1 MVLKTK
7 FIKLLK
13 QIGMKNCYANSLTS
27 KAREL
32 VRIPNANNALVE
44 YLGNGVIILAVEF
57 NTEYNVYTDIY
68 RSSDYGLTWSKVYS
82 TYPNFEFA
90 TLQGIS
96 NIGNGEVAITNG
108 GNDPYI
114 LRSTDYGRTWT
125 AIDISAY
132 YELKSYGINSI
143 VKFNNIYYADCNG
156 LSAYYTSTDFY
167 NWTRHTFPSNPSNT
181 RSESGFSVIGDK
193 IYLSGDTGLYYST
206 DGSTW
211 TSVSYPSS
219 NIYGTVPFTSDGSN
233 IYTIDDEVRAI
244 LKFDGTNIT
253 VVGYPF
259 GLILFQPTLINTYNS
274 NEYLVDI
281 KREYEE
287 LWRYDLKNKTWNFML
302 RVYNANEYMLKIAT
316 PQLNTYVISTNRGI
330 YSSLDNG
337 QTWNYYSASISGGKI
352 FSDGSI
358 VIVTNKNSNV
368 IYRSTNLGL
377 SWSTVSLPTYFTD
390 IISIGGTYYALG
402 YLSGAQKTLYTSTD
416 FGATWN
422 STPTIVYGDYF
433 KNCGNVIV
441 TTPNYYDAHYY
452 MSYYD
457 FITWNN
463 VDITA
468 RRGLAYDATDY
479 YVTSHPYIIGIDS
492 YNKKMVGSNNFGSTW
507 TTISFPSAT
516 SGYQLYENYV
526 ICNGIYYK
534 FENGNFITLT
544 PFNDAYK
551 KTNINV
557 ACYLGIL
564 QRLDGSNQIIKINNF
579 DTFDF
584 EAIPNPLPNT
594 PLICG
599 YDTMGIVYNNGS
611 FIIGFGN
618 DQVGHTLKGITFIR
632 TSDFTNYQHI
642 ITVPYYTSFF
652 STYTRKFSIIP
663 EKNLLLIPY
672 MTDAIGSN
680 YNNSAV
686 CLLAVEI

>member
-27 KAREL
+27 KTREL

-57 NTEYNVYTDIY
+57 NLGYGVYTDIY
-68 RSSDYGLTWSKVYS
+68 RSSDYGLTWGKVYS
-82 TYPNFEFA
+82 TYPNFEFG
-90 TLQGIS
+90 TIQGIS
-96 NIGNGEVAITNG
+96 NVGRGEVAITSG
-108 GNDPYI
+108 GRDPYI

-125 AIDISAY
+125 PIDISAY

-167 NWTRHTFPSNPSNT
+167 NWTKNTFPSNI
-181 RSESGFSVIGDK
+181 RSASGFSVIRDK
-193 IYLSGDTGLYYST
+193 IYLSGNTGLYYST

-211 TSVSYPSS
+211 TSVRYPSS
-219 NIYGTVPFTSDGSN
+219 NLYVTVPFTSDGTN
-233 IYTIDDEVRAI
+233 IYTIDDELRAV
-244 LKFDGTNIT
+244 LKFDGSNIT

-259 GLILFQPTLINTYNS
+259 GLILFQPACINTYNS
-274 NEYLVDI
+274 NEYLVDTM
-281 KREYEE
+281 REYEE

-302 RVYNANEYMLKIAT
+302 RVYNADEYIIDIAT

-337 QTWNYYSASISGGKI
+337 RTWNYYSASISGGKI

-377 SWSTVSLPTYFTD
+377 SWSIVSLPTYFTD
-390 IISIGGTYYALG
+390 IISIGGIYYALG

-422 STPTIVYGDYF
+422 STPTIVYGDNF
-433 KNCGNVIV
+433 KRCSSVIV
-441 TTPNYYDAHYY
+441 TTPNSYNNIYY

-457 FITWNN
+457 FNN
-463 VDITA
+463 WYNINLTA
-468 RRGLAYDATDY
+468 RRGISYDVTDY
-479 YVTSHPYIIGIDS
+479 FVTSHPYIIGIDS
-492 YNKKMVGSNNFGSTW
+492 YNKKMVGSNNLGSTW
-507 TTISFPSAT
+507 TTISFSSTP

-526 ICNGIYYK
+526 VCNGIYYK
-534 FENGNFITLT
+534 FENGNFNQLT
-544 PFNDAYK
+544 PFNDVYK
-551 KTNINV
+551 RTIRNV
-557 ACYLGIL
+557 ARHLGIL
-564 QRLDGSNQIIKINNF
+564 QRLNGNNQIIKINNF

-594 PLICG
+594 PLIYG
-599 YDTMGIVYNNGS
+599 NDPMGIIYFNGN
-611 FIIGFGN
+611 FIIAYGN
-618 DQVGHTLKGITFIR
+618 DQVERTLKGITILK

-642 ITVPYYTSFF
+642 ITIPYYTSFF

-663 EKNLLLIPY
+663 EKNLLLVPY
-672 MTDAIGSN
+672 MTDTIGSN
-680 YNNSAV
+680 YNNLAV